1 MLLQMAGKGNV
12 ANVKKIIALLK
23 MVLLNLKMMAG
34 NGTDAAEK
42 GIAPA

>member
-1 MLLQMAGKGNV
+1 MAGKGNV

-34 NGTDAAEK
+34 NDTDTFRPFLNIGE
-42 GIAPA
+42 PV